1 MAFAPFRD
9 FLALIVFN
17 CYFDLP
23 QYLFAGLADSST
35 KGGNGLRG
43 VEIKDI
49 QKIFMFEVI
58 SRLHAATGQQCVGG
72 ADHGGV
78 PKSNS
83 DVEIIIL
90 FQKGIVNDAE
100 DVAPVVVPVFIHKL
114 RRDTL
119 QLIGKTVFTGNIKPA
134 FQRRRYHIPMLR
146 LILPKVRA
154 ARVLAAACVGY
165 IEYIS
170 QLGIISGG
178 VDEGDT
184 LAAAPYISA
193 HLFVPEVVFRTGRSF
208 RALGENHKLFVVGVL
223 IQPRSGGQKRRPLLV
238 ASRDLPRRVVCH
250 LCVEL

>member
-1 MAFAPFRD
+1 MVFAPFRD

-17 CYFDLP
+17 RNFDLP
-23 QYLFAGLADSST
+23 QYLFAGLADSRT
-35 KGGNGLRG
+35 QGGNGLRG
-43 VEIKDI
+43 IEIKDI
-49 QKIFMFEVI
+49 QKIFMLEVI
-58 SRLHAATGQQCVGG
+58 SRLHAAAGQQCVGG

-78 PKSNS
+78 PKSHS

-119 QLIGKTVFTGNIKPA
+119 QLIGKTVFTGNIKTA
-134 FQRRRYHIPMLR
+134 FQRRRHHIPMLR
-146 LILPKVRA
+146 LIFPKVRA
-154 ARVLAAACVGY
+154 ARVLAACVGY

-170 QLGIISGG
+170 QLGIISGS
-178 VDEGDT
+178 VNEGNT
-184 LAAAPYISA
+184 LAAAPYIPA
-193 HLFVPEVVFRTGRSF
+193 HLFVPEVIFRTGRSF
-208 RALGENHKLFVVGVL
+208 RALGENHKLFIVGVL
-223 IQPRSGGQKRRPLLV
+223 IQPCSGGQKRRPLLV

>member
-1 MAFAPFRD
+1 M
-9 FLALIVFN
+9 LEVF
-17 CYFDLP
+17 
-23 QYLFAGLADSST
+23 
-35 KGGNGLRG
+35 
-43 VEIKDI
+43 
-49 QKIFMFEVI
+49 
-58 SRLHAATGQQCVGG
+58 SRLHAAAGQQCVGG

-78 PKSNS
+78 PKSHS

-119 QLIGKTVFTGNIKPA
+119 QLIGKTVFTGNIKTA

-170 QLGIISGG
+170 QLGIISGS
-178 VDEGDT
+178 VNESDT
-184 LAAAPYISA
+184 LAAAPYIPA